1 MAVQTIYILGTTAV
15 GPNWFGNTQ
24 LNGSAPAATTT
35 AFGWV
40 PAKTATSTP
49 YFRSRLGAT
58 APASDAGS
66 SLDPVGSVNAP
77 TPGTGSGAATAGDC
91 FIAGPF
97 NGTFANST
105 WTFNWNLRASI
116 AGCVGLVGMKIY
128 RSVNA
133 NGSPASQVKS
143 ESGGTTVTL
152 STTADTNSQIV
163 WNPGATVTLN
173 NEYLF
178 FQLMWQETTQ
188 GSTNGCNVFFRT
200 GTSFITT
207 PDFVYTPQTVQAAAE
222 IDGAGGALASPV
234 RGPVAASALIAGTGG
249 APVNYII
256 NPLAQ
261 GAVVGSPGTM
271 PYAWIIFGSFVTQ
284 SIVASGVLADGTPY
298 VDIRHSGTPTGPY
311 SVNAFSWGGV
321 DAPNFGAGVPLVLSA
336 YVAMVGGSMTNITD
350 VGLSIRS
357 NIAPGGG
364 VFFGFTPTATLT
376 RYSFTLTTPAI
387 YNGVSGGWQLD
398 FTAGLPIDITLRFAL
413 PQLEI
418 GTVATAPI
426 LPAAMPY
433 VHYRRWERGIFANAS
448 GGRDVSRNSL
458 SLLYQPGNL
467 RADWPGDVGVQ
478 FTAGAALTFNRIGIR
493 CPTNASGLHTVFL
506 RDVTAGTLVQAVAID
521 LTGGINGVYY
531 YGTLTQ
537 ITLVVGHA
545 YYLGTNTT
553 NDGTQFWTSAGVTSL
568 RGAVGGSVY
577 SAYNSA
583 QTGGSANPT
592 EDIADCQYYG
602 LDLDYVPPPVTAN
615 ALVAGLGGATNWI
628 RNPRLEGAVA
638 GTPGTAPSDWGWSL
652 NAGVSAQITGTG
664 TEGGLPYVDLRIYG
678 TTTGPTN
685 SLVLNVS
692 LVPPMGGAINGDT
705 WVSSVYLRLMAGSLP
720 TGSGGVRLM
729 TYLMDG
735 SLGNITYS
743 FTVPYA
749 FTPTNAPLIQ
759 QRCVSSGIAPIDRP
773 DARFVELNLWVYYDV
788 LQPVDFTLRIASP
801 QLERNSL
808 TAPIWPPAGAPQ
820 VSTRALQALP
830 GVAINASA
838 LIAGSGGTINWI
850 RNPRGDGGTPGILG
864 AGGVLPPDWF
874 AHNAGGIT
882 CQYLGQF
889 VVDGIPVTRWRYSG
903 TTADGGVM
911 GINPAVNVV
920 TVSGIPPNCVLYESF
935 YARIQAGTTAGI
947 QQFVCWG
954 DLRDANNTQVPGAPQ
969 IAFPITG
976 TLTRFSFGWGIGS
989 PGVPPYFTNAVGSVI
1004 YPLAFPQT
1012 IDFTIDIGG
1021 WQFEYNSV
1029 TPLMLPPAGSPQAT
1043 ARGLIATPT
1052 PFTPVGA
1059 TINGTG
1065 NVRAFI
1071 APVAVPTGAVIAGQ
1085 GGQTNYIRN
1094 PRAEGAVAGTP
1105 GTLPTFWS
1113 ENPTTNT
1120 TRQIVGSGIDAATG
1134 LSYLD
1139 IRLTNTAPG
1148 ILAYAIYLDTNTTF
1162 AAIGDTFVSTCWI
1175 ATVGGSSTGVNS
1187 FVYRATAPSGA
1198 AGQVNIGTSATL
1210 TKYTVSMTAT
1220 AAGVVAD
1227 PSHIAILSS
1236 VDVDITLRI
1245 AGAQFERG
1253 LIPTPLILPPVG
1265 APQVT
1270 TRALLAMPT
1279 IFGSATLGGVGSV
1292 TANAYTLAQAGTR
1305 IDARG
1310 SLSVD
1315 GRVFIPTG
1323 AQIDG
1328 TGGRINYIQN
1338 PRGEGGAIGT
1348 IGFGG
1353 VFPTNYDGV
1362 LPPGLTFDY
1371 LGQFVVNGI
1380 PVTRWRWYGTTTNTS
1395 PLALTVVSGV
1405 GVNGLAFGSTQAQ
1418 SWYWRLVAGS
1428 TAGISAFK
1436 QWGVAQDA
1444 TATQVGTP
1452 QNTVPPPG
1460 AVLARVP
1467 ATQWNSFTSGVNPFF
1482 VSTLGVVIY
1491 TNGAG
1496 SVIDMTLDFG
1506 GWQFEP
1512 LDATSLMLPPV
1523 GAPGATRRAI
1533 EAMPVIPAQAQ
1544 ATIAGVG
1551 SISANGLRDTPGVA
1565 RIGGQGGQTNYIRNP
1580 RAEGAVVGTPGTLP
1594 TFWSEGT
1601 ANNTTRQVVGSG
1613 VDAATGLSYVD
1624 VRLTNTAPGAL
1635 AYTLYLD
1642 TNVALAAIGDTFV
1655 STCWIAT
1662 VGGSSAGLLLRYLA
1676 NGGSGGA
1683 TGTSATLTQYTVS
1696 MTATVAGVFADPG
1709 HIAILGSD
1717 AVDITLRIAGAQFE
1731 RGLIPTPPI
1740 LPPVGA
1746 PQIST
1751 RALLAMPTTLIS
1763 AQATIAGVGGATNWV
1778 RNPQGV
1784 AATSGIYPPNNNS
1797 GSPYWWDTEV
1807 DTGLQKQIV
1816 GAFIV
1821 DGVDVLRL
1829 RVWGTPDPGTDPTW
1843 AIADALF
1850 EYTLEYTGGPFLV
1863 NIQEGQPIT
1872 QSFYLRLVAGD
1883 WTNVQH
1889 LTIWNAVLDVT
1900 NTAVPTVQT
1909 VFTPPGAQ
1917 LTRYTNTYTQT
1928 GGVAPYA
1935 MVGFGLTFRRV
1946 DPTDY
1951 IDVTFDI
1958 GGGQVELGSR
1968 LTSLILPIN
1977 GLAAL
1982 LGIRGVRGIEA
1993 QGVAL
1998 VQAAAQING
2007 EGLIGADSSFVGQAR
2022 ANATIA
2028 GVGNIIIAGLRQW
2041 FAARAAIHGTGSVAV
2056 SFVAKEA
2063 VRARLLGVGGVQATA
2078 AVAHPTIARIRGVGG
2093 IQAVSQRVRYA
2104 SATIAGTGRLFAT
2117 GFPIKSGNV
2126 TIGGAGLLR
2135 VRDTIIAVLQ
2145 TAAATITGTAAV
2157 HVQGRRAP
2165 PCDGLIEAEGTVYA
2179 TATVQ
2184 AAGQALVAGAGTV
2197 DAHGI
2202 AQRTAAVLLNGEGA
2216 IRGLLNSY
2224 PISGALLGG
2233 DGQVAAD
2240 GTPIRQTLGAAALIA
2255 GVGRVRADAFRAATV
2270 AAEAMIAGLGAV
2282 LASGL
2287 RAAVVNVDK
2296 TIAGVGSVRASVT
2309 RVIVAASAT
2318 INGTG
2323 TARANGSQIGQVSAE
2338 AQIDG
2343 SSWLRVDSV
2352 TVTQVHAAATIQGVG
2367 GLAAHAA
2374 RSQHA
2379 RATIAGASNVTAR
2392 GSVWAPALAM
2402 IAGAGALVAGHRK
2415 APFPVHAKLGG
2426 AGSVRATAHVLVS
2439 THVRIAGHAT
2449 VSHVRATLHAEAQV
2463 RISVH
2468 GWLIERAKS
2477 QLEAHV
2483 RIVGQGHIGFD
2494 GEQLSHH
2501 HTSARIGGVGQIE
2514 TDASKPREQIASQG
2528 VYLPPQLVGVS
2539 VL

>member
-1 MAVQTIYILGTTAV
+1 MASVAANATIA
-15 GPNWFGNTQ
+15 
-24 LNGSAPAATTT
+24 
-35 AFGWV
+35 
-40 PAKTATSTP
+40 
-49 YFRSRLGAT
+49 
-58 APASDAGS
+58 
-66 SLDPVGSVNAP
+66 
-77 TPGTGSGAATAGDC
+77 
-91 FIAGPF
+91 
-97 NGTFANST
+97 
-105 WTFNWNLRASI
+105 
-116 AGCVGLVGMKIY
+116 
-128 RSVNA
+128 
-133 NGSPASQVKS
+133 
-143 ESGGTTVTL
+143 
-152 STTADTNSQIV
+152 
-163 WNPGATVTLN
+163 
-173 NEYLF
+173 
-178 FQLMWQETTQ
+178 
-188 GSTNGCNVFFRT
+188 
-200 GTSFITT
+200 
-207 PDFVYTPQTVQAAAE
+207 
-222 IDGAGGALASPV
+222 GAGGVRATVLDLAY
-234 RGPVAASALIAGTGG
+234 ANALIAGTGG

-271 PYAWIIFGSFVTQ
+271 PYSWIIFGSFVTQ

-321 DAPNFGAGVPLVLSA
+321 GALNFGAGVPLVLSA

-433 VHYRRWERGIFANAS
+433 VHYRQWERGIFANAS

-458 SLLYQPGNL
+458 SLLYQPGAN
-467 RADWPGDVGVQ
+467 RANFGGDAGVQ

-493 CPTNASGLHTVFL
+493 CPTNATGLHTVFL

-537 ITLVVGHA
+537 ITLVVGDA
-545 YYLGTNTT
+545 YYLGTNI
-553 NDGTQFWTSAGVTSL
+553 NQDGQQWTSAGITSL

-583 QTGGSANPT
+583 QTGGSANPIIGAA
-592 EDIADCQYYG
+592 DDCQYYG
-602 LDLDYVPPPVTAN
+602 LDLDYVPPPVAAN
-615 ALVAGLGGATNWI
+615 ALVAGQGGATNWI
-628 RNPRLEGAVA
+628 RNPRVEGAVV
-638 GTPGTAPSDWGWSL
+638 GTFGSGAAWPTDWGSGSFA
-652 NAGVSAQITGTG
+652 AGLTGQIVATGVET
-664 TEGGLPYVDLRIYG
+664 GLPYVDLRVFG
-678 TTTGPTN
+678 TTTGAPNGLIVTIFFDTAITPAWIGETWTN
-685 SLVLNVS
+685 SAYFKLVAGTLPGAGANANTVS
-692 LVPPMGGAINGDT
+692 
-705 WVSSVYLRLMAGSLP
+705 
-720 TGSGGVRLM
+720 LM
-729 TYLMDG
+729 TYAINAAG
-735 SLGNITYS
+735 SVTNYNFSTPGY
-743 FTVPYA
+743 
-749 FTPTNAPLIQ
+749 FTPTGAALNT
-759 QRCVSSGIAPIDRP
+759 QRSVNTGTASDPTMVRTLSVIWI
-773 DARFVELNLWVYYDV
+773 YYATTGQV
-788 LQPVDFTLRIASP
+788 IDFTLRIASP
-801 QLERNSL
+801 QLERSPVV
-808 TAPIWPPAGAPQ
+808 TPPIWPPAGSPQ
-820 VSTRALQALP
+820 VTTRALLAAP

-989 PGVPPYFTNAVGSVI
+989 PGVPPYFTNAIGSVI
-1004 YPLAFPQT
+1004 YPLSFPQT

-1021 WQFEYNSV
+1021 WQFEYNAV

-1043 ARGLIATPT
+1043 VRGLIATPT

-1059 TINGTG
+1059 VINGTG
-1065 NVRAFI
+1065 SVRAFI
-1071 APVAVPTGAVIAGQ
+1071 APVAVPTGAVIAGA
-1085 GGQTNYIRN
+1085 GGTTNYIRN
-1094 PRAEGAVAGTP
+1094 PRLEGAVPGTP
-1105 GTLPTFWS
+1105 GTLPTFWT
-1113 ENPTTNT
+1113 EVVATNT

-1134 LSYLD
+1134 LSYVD
-1139 IRLTNTAPG
+1139 VRITNTAPG
-1148 ILAYAIYLDTNTTF
+1148 LLSYALYLDANTTF

-1175 ATVGGSSTGVNS
+1175 ATVGGSSTGILI
-1187 FVYRATAPSGA
+1187 FRYIATAPSGA
-1198 AGQVNIGTSATL
+1198 AGQLDIGTSATL
-1210 TKYTVSMTAT
+1210 TKYTASMTAT
-1220 AAGVVAD
+1220 AAGVFTD
-1227 PSHIAILSS
+1227 PGHIAILSS
-1236 VDVDITLRI
+1236 VAVDITLRI
-1245 AGAQFERG
+1245 AGTQLERG
-1253 LIPTPLILPPVG
+1253 LNATPLILPPVG
-1265 APQVT
+1265 APQIT

-1279 IFGSATLGGVGSV
+1279 IFGNATLGGVGSV

-1338 PRGEGGAIGT
+1338 PRGEGGTIGT

-1428 TAGISAFK
+1428 TAGISVFK

-1491 TNGAG
+1491 TNGVG

-1601 ANNTTRQVVGSG
+1601 ANNTTRQIVGSG
-1613 VDAATGLSYVD
+1613 IDAATGLSYVD
-1624 VRLTNTAPGAL
+1624 VRITNTAPGTL
-1635 AYTLYLD
+1635 AYALYLD

-1683 TGTSATLTQYTVS
+1683 IGTSATLTQYTVS
-1696 MTATVAGVFADPG
+1696 MTATAAGVFADPG
-1709 HIAILGSD
+1709 HIAILAGVD
-1717 AVDITLRIAGAQFE
+1717 VDITLRIAGAQFE
-1731 RGLIPTPPI
+1731 RGLIPTPLI

-1746 PQIST
+1746 PQVST

-1763 AQATIAGVGGATNWV
+1763 AQAMIAGVGGATNWV

-1784 AATSGIYPPNNNS
+1784 AASFGIYPPNTNN
-1797 GSPYWWDTEV
+1797 GSPYWWDTQV

-1821 DGVDVLRL
+1821 DGVDVLRM

-1850 EYTLEYTGGPFLV
+1850 EYTPEYTGGPFLV

-1900 NTAVPTVQT
+1900 KTAVPTVQT

-1982 LGIRGVRGIEA
+1982 LGIRGARGIEA

-2007 EGLIGADSSFVGQAR
+2007 QGLIGADSSFVGQAR

-2028 GVGNIIIAGLRQW
+2028 GVGGIVISSLTQRVTAH
-2041 FAARAAIHGTGSVAV
+2041 AAIHGTGSVTIGFA
-2056 SFVAKEA
+2056 AKEA
-2063 VRARLLGVGGVQATA
+2063 AKARLLGVGGVQATA
-2078 AVAHPTIARIRGVGG
+2078 AVAHPTIARIRGVGQ
-2093 IQAVSQRVRYA
+2093 IAARSLRVRYA
-2104 SATIAGTGRLFAT
+2104 LAVIAGRGAFRAT
-2117 GFPIKSGNV
+2117 AFPIKSANAV
-2126 TIGGAGLLR
+2126 IAGGGLLR
-2135 VRDTIIAVLQ
+2135 VRDTAIAVRQ
-2145 TAAATITGTAAV
+2145 VAAATLAGTGALRA
-2157 HVQGRRAP
+2157 QGRRAP
-2165 PCDGLIEAEGTVYA
+2165 PCDGLIEAEGNVYA
-2179 TATVQ
+2179 SAIVV
-2184 AAGQALVAGAGTV
+2184 AAGQALAAGTGTV

-2202 AQRTAAVLLNGEGA
+2202 AQRTAAALLGGEGE

-2224 PISGALLGG
+2224 PMASLGIG
-2233 DGQVAAD
+2233 GVGQVAAD
-2240 GTPIRQTLGAAALIA
+2240 GTAVRQTLPAATTIA
-2255 GVGRVRADAFRAATV
+2255 GVGRLVVDASVIAVNSTGAVIAGAGALKADAVRAAVVAGEAVIAGVGRLRATV
-2270 AAEAMIAGLGAV
+2270 TSITLGAVATIAGTGALKANPTQITTLDAAAQIAGAGRLGARARGSVPAEAGMDGEAGVTASGRVLAFAQALIAGLGRLHADHRRAPFHVGARIAGQGGVEAIAQLDMMVRVRIAAHGELDATVDVTASDVTAKLRGRGAV
-2282 LASGL
+2282 LA
-2287 RAAVVNVDK
+2287 RADVMVPAAA
-2296 TIAGVGSVRASVT
+2296 IIHGRG
-2309 RVIVAASAT
+2309 RVQALDTVPASA
-2318 INGTG
+2318 
-2323 TARANGSQIGQVSAE
+2323 R
-2338 AQIDG
+2338 IDG
-2343 SSWLRVDSV
+2343 SSWLWVDSV
-2352 TVTQVHAAATIQGVG
+2352 SITQVHASAAIHGAG
-2367 GLAAHAA
+2367 GLVGRAA
-2374 RSQHA
+2374 RTEHA
-2379 RATIAGASNVTAR
+2379 RATITGAGGARAR
-2392 GSVWAPALAM
+2392 GSVLGPVAAR
-2402 IAGAGALVAGHRK
+2402 IAGAGAFVAGHHK
-2415 APFPVHAKLGG
+2415 APFPVFARLLGRG
-2426 AGSVRATAHVLVS
+2426 AVSAVTKVLVAA
-2439 THVRIAGHAT
+2439 HARIAGRAT
-2449 VSHVRATLHAEAQV
+2449 VSRVRATLEA
-2463 RISVH
+2463 RAIPELIDAH
-2468 GWLIERAKS
+2468 GHVIERS
-2477 QLEAHV
+2477 HRLLMAHA
-2483 RIVGQGHIGFD
+2483 RIVGQGHIAVD
-2494 GEQLSHH
+2494 CEQLSHH
-2501 HTSARIGGVGQIE
+2501 HASATIRGVGEIE
-2514 TDASKPREQIASQG
+2514 TDAGTPREQVAAQG
-2528 VYLPPQLVGVS
+2528 AYLPPSLVGVS